1 MRVLIADD
9 DRAFAEYLS
18 ALVWAC
24 GHEVTAAVTAGG
36 LAALQSFRE
45 HQPDLLLLDVMMPQF
60 NGFTVCQQILSRN
73 PEARIILMS
82 GLVAA
87 EYPNITASGA
97 LAFIRKPFTF
107 HEFESLLNSTALE
120 CSMAA

>member
-1 MRVLIADD
+1 MRILIADD

-24 GHEVTAAVTAGG
+24 GHEVAATVTAGG

-60 NGFTVCQQILSRN
+60 NGFTVCQQILSRD
-73 PEARIILMS
+73 PQARIILMS

-87 EYPNITASGA
+87 EYPSIASSGA

-107 HEFESLLNSTALE
+107 AEFERILNSTAFE
-120 CSMAA
+120 CIAA